1 MGLADSLFTYQTGKV
16 VAIKSK
22 VYVLLSLIARSEL
35 HSELQMGS
43 NIPVHLVRQSIDHLL
58 HHPTLCTCF
67 CHWCVFRLK
76 VSLSVVNELG

>member
-35 HSELQMGS
+35 HSELQMG
-43 NIPVHLVRQSIDHLL
+43 LTFLSILCARASIIYYIILL
-58 HHPTLCTCF
+58 
-67 CHWCVFRLK
+67 CVLAF
-76 VSLSVVNELG
+76 VIGTSSV